1 MATRVTDGAPSFRV
15 SRHGHSRA
23 RALRFLNRKKKRD
36 CSQSR
41 RTFNSSAK
49 TYGGRGTN
57 HLHWKTGNSGWK
69 IKWVAP
75 FRLLGS
81 FRKYELS
88 LRSRRLE
95 VVGERENGRARGRHA
110 RGATSPLACLL
121 LARPFF
127 LVPTTSKRLLR
138 RLIWAVIWGEAIF
151 LHFLVYS
158 TDFNIYVAVN
168 FLCQLFFVFPL
179 Y

>member
-15 SRHGHSRA
+15 SQHGRSRA
-23 RALRFLNRKKKRD
+23 RALRFLNRKKKRV

-49 TYGGRGTN
+49 TYGGLTICIGIN
-57 HLHWKTGNSGWK
+57 G
-69 IKWVAP
+69 VAP

-95 VVGERENGRARGRHA
+95 VAGERENEHARGRHA

-138 RLIWAVIWGEAIF
+138 RLIWAVI
-151 LHFLVYS
+151 
-158 TDFNIYVAVN
+158 
-168 FLCQLFFVFPL
+168 
-179 Y
+179 